1 MIHFQIFLAFF
12 YIQKSFF
19 NIMRRRHML
28 GTHDKTL
35 CGWSVTT
42 GELTQLKKMDNKY
55 VNCKRGGVQ
64 SINFGRYGECC
75 KDKPICEECINKCF
89 NKCPFC
95 NCHPL
100 HSLKNKFKQKKAS
113 FAVRKERLKLKML
126 RKIKNKLPILRVSV
140 RRSRRIRHVDISA
153 YVPPVYVMD
162 RTPWIESSLWRR
174 RVI

>member
-55 VNCKRGGVQ
+55 VNCKRCL
-64 SINFGRYGECC
+64 E
-75 KDKPICEECINKCF
+75 KLDA
-89 NKCPFC
+89 
-95 NCHPL
+95 
-100 HSLKNKFKQKKAS
+100 AS
-113 FAVRKERLKLKML
+113 TISSSDL
-126 RKIKNKLPILRVSV
+126 IKNKRV
-140 RRSRRIRHVDISA
+140 
-153 YVPPVYVMD
+153 VPNV
-162 RTPWIESSLWRR
+162 
-174 RVI
+174 